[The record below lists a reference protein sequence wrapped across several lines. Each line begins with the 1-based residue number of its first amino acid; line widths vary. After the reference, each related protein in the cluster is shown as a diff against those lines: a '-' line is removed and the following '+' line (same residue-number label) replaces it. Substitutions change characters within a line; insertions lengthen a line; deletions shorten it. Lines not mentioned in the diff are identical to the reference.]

1 MTDTQTSEPRQYEV
15 WLMWVEY
22 PDHPGVGKVRPVVV
36 AEVGDGVVS
45 GIVAKVTSV
54 TTWDEAGDVPLLDWR
69 EAGLLKP
76 SMVRCGQRFE
86 FGLSDLKRRFGVL
99 SARDAANVAVGLDL
113 TKDVLPHRRH

>member
-1 MTDTQTSEPRQYEV
+1 MNEPRPYEV

-36 AEVGDGVVS
+36 VKVADDVASGV
-45 GIVAKVTSV
+45 VAKVTSV

-86 FGLSDLKRRFGVL
+86 FAVSDLKRRFGML
-99 SARDAANVAVGLDL
+99 SVRDAANVAVGLDL
-113 TKDVLPHRRH
+113 TKHVTPYRRR